1 VVGHQE
7 PVNPNIIQ
15 TWFGSMGFANAVRYE
30 NQKDLKFFEVFKSSQ
45 YKRISDAPTG
55 PAIDVL
61 AVPVKGPAS
70 WAITF
75 NKTTVNPWLY
85 VSTSPTNNPDR
96 YDLWT
101 EVILSGKTVRF
112 SNWEKDPVVLTP

>member
-1 VVGHQE
+1 
-7 PVNPNIIQ
+7 
-15 TWFGSMGFANAVRYE
+15 
-30 NQKDLKFFEVFKSSQ
+30 VFKSSQ
-45 YKRISDAPTG
+45 YQRISDTPSNPNIGT
-55 PAIDVL
+55 IDVL

-96 YDLWT
+96 FDLWT